1 MNPMERLLG
10 FILRPRS
17 PRRNIWRVTMWAIA
31 TALGMFMIGRG
42 AWTLLQ
48 PWGNAWF
55 KLFSIGFCVCVTGV
69 ALYKAIASA
78 APPTSPLNSSSL
90 EALIYS
96 ASSFLFVVA
105 GVVVVLKK
113 GATTGDVIAGACG
126 ILFFGVGGIVLFRRA
141 REDWRRR

>member
-17 PRRNIWRVTMWAIA
+17 PRRYIWRVTMWAIV

-42 AWTLLQ
+42 AWSLLQ
-48 PWGNAWF
+48 PSGNAWL
-55 KLFSIGFCVCVTGV
+55 KLFGIGFFVCVTGL

-78 APPTSPLNSSSL
+78 ARPTSPLNSSSI

-96 ASSFLFVVA
+96 AASLLFVVA
-105 GVVVVLKK
+105 GVVVVLKN
-113 GATTGDVIAGACG
+113 GTTTGDVIAGACG

>member
-17 PRRNIWRVTMWAIA
+17 PRRDIWRVTIWAIA

-42 AWTLLQ
+42 AWSLLQ
-48 PWGNAWF
+48 PWGDAWF
-55 KLFSIGFCVCVTGV
+55 KLFGIGFFTGL

-78 APPTSPLNSSSL
+78 LPPTSPLNSSSL

-96 ASSFLFVVA
+96 AASLLFVVA
-105 GVVVVLKK
+105 GVLVVLEK
-113 GATTGDVIAGACG
+113 GSTTNDVIAAACG

>member
-10 FILRPRS
+10 FILRSKS
-17 PRRNIWRVTMWAIA
+17 PRRDIWRVTMWAIA

-42 AWTLLQ
+42 AWSLLQ
-48 PWGNAWF
+48 FSGNPWL
-55 KLFSIGFCVCVTGV
+55 KLFGIGFFVCVTGV
-69 ALYKAIASA
+69 ALYKTIASA
-78 APPTSPLNSSSL
+78 AGPTSPLNSPSI

-96 ASSFLFVVA
+96 AASLLFVVA
-105 GVVVVLKK
+105 GVFVVLKK
-113 GATTGDVIAGACG
+113 GSSTADVIAGACG

>member
-1 MNPMERLLG
+1 MNPIERLLG

-17 PRRNIWRVTMWAIA
+17 PGPHIWRVTIWAIV

-42 AWTLLQ
+42 AWSLVQ

-55 KLFSIGFCVCVTGV
+55 KLFGIGFFVCVTGL

-90 EALIYS
+90 EVLIYS
-96 ASSFLFVVA
+96 AASLFFVVA
-105 GVVVVLKK
+105 GAFVVLQKE
-113 GATTGDVIAGACG
+113 ATTGDVIAGAFG
-126 ILFFGVGGIVLFRRA
+126 ILFFGLGGIVLFRRA